1 MQKRAQLTI
10 FIIAAIFLV
19 GIVFLFFA
27 FQQGLLSQQSLSPDA
42 EKIYSFVQNCIE
54 HEGAETIYQIG
65 QNGGYFF
72 PPNLS
77 TNSGVAIYSKDGKNY
92 MPSKEQVENE
102 ISFFMNQKLFF
113 CTKNFVDFP
122 DLDISQQEISTKTTI
137 QDESILFNVDYPIT
151 VIKGTDKTLIKNFK
165 YEVPVRMGTVY
176 NFVYEFSRNQTS
188 DGICLSCMLEIS
200 ERNDL
205 HVEMMDYDETTTL
218 FLFRDKNSKINDEDF
233 VWIFANEYGV
243 ESI

>member
-10 FIIAAIFLV
+10 FIIAAIFLA

-27 FQQGLLSQQSLSPDA
+27 FQEGFLSEQSLSPDA

-54 HEGAETIYQIG
+54 QESAKTIYQVG
-65 QNGGYFF
+65 FNGGYFF

-77 TNSGVAIYSKDGKNY
+77 TDSGVAIYLKDGKNY
-92 MPSKEQVENE
+92 MPSKVQVENE

-122 DLDISQQEISTKTTI
+122 DLNISQQEINTKTTI
-137 QDESILFNVDYPIT
+137 QDESVLFNVDYPIT
-151 VIKGTDKTLIKNFK
+151 VIKGADKTLIKDFK
-165 YEVPVRMGTVY
+165 HEVPIRMGTVY
-176 NFVYEFSRNQTS
+176 NSVYEFSRNQTS

-205 HVEMMDYDETTTL
+205 YVDMGDYDDKTTIFT
-218 FLFRDKNSKINDEDF
+218 FRDKNSKINNVSFE
-233 VWIFANEYGV
+233 WIFANEY
-243 ESI
+243 